1 MSRKILVACAFA
13 LILVGV
19 AAPSIAD
26 PGRGANVQC
35 YIWANN
41 ATSAIGAAYTPSNVY
56 SYNAVGKATANSV
69 TRTAVGTYTVT
80 CKGVGG
86 GALFAGATSWG
97 PGGHVQ
103 VTAYGSEDA
112 DYCKVQSWTT
122 GGADFS
128 ATVRCY
134 NHAGAASDSRFDLLF
149 LW

>member
-1 MSRKILVACAFA
+1 MRRKLLFVCLFA
-13 LILVGV
+13 LVLVGL
-19 AAPSIAD
+19 SSTSMAD
-26 PGRGANVQC
+26 PGRGANVLC

-41 ATSAIGAAYTPSNVY
+41 ASSAIGAAYTPSNVY

-69 TRTAVGTYTVT
+69 TRTAVGSYTVT

-112 DYCKVQSWTT
+112 DQCKVVSWTT

-128 ATVRCY
+128 ASVRCY
-134 NHAGAASDSRFDLLF
+134 NHAGALSDNRFDLLF
-149 LW
+149 VW

>member
-1 MSRKILVACAFA
+1 MSRKLVVVGLFA
-13 LILVGV
+13 LILGAV
-19 AAPSIAD
+19 AVPSMAD
-26 PGRGANVQC
+26 PGRGANVLC
-35 YIWANN
+35 YIWNNN
-41 ATSAIGAAYTPSNVY
+41 ASSAIGTPFVPSSVY
-56 SYNAVGKATANSV
+56 SYNAVGRASANTV
-69 TRTAVGTYTVT
+69 TRTATGTYTVT

-86 GALFAGATSWG
+86 GALFSGATSWG

-134 NHAGAASDSRFDLLF
+134 NHTGAASDSRFDLLF
-149 LW
+149 VW